1 MNDLIH
7 EFPDIDRYLE
17 LVLSDNESECKYD
30 GDCLIVSIN
39 LIDSP
44 IKIHSSQ
51 LDRLCMGEEPN
62 AIPSF
67 KYLDSY
73 GIKFKSY
80 FEICISLTHHDY
92 LFLDSNHE
100 WRTSPLKF
108 KIGNSQFEVS
118 SISNLMVLLTEPIY
132 SDNNSAHYDFDRFA
146 SIKFSIDACSN
157 FQDEFCKAL
166 FYLNSSYLRPTGFH
180 AKLMRLEIPSRDP
193 LDIFY
198 ENDIEDIFKKA
209 SRKRNNKR
217 KDLIS
222 VEPINLYNEAMFK
235 VGEQK
240 FLSLYRILE
249 FFISRSILK
258 RIADLRYDSSV
269 SEEEI
274 LNLVNLRTE
283 ERQLRNLLEEVL
295 SDHQKNQLKEFCFRN
310 NLTQNTEFN
319 QFVSALYAYRNSLVH
334 AKESEINNTVFPNP
348 FDLKEDNDK
357 WLFVIDDL
365 ALRCIRRYN
374 QREKRM

>member
-1 MNDLIH
+1 MIDLIH

-17 LVLSDNESECKYD
+17 PVLSDTESKCKYD
-30 GDCLIVSIN
+30 GNCLFISIN

-51 LDRLCMGEEPN
+51 LDKLCMGEEPN

-73 GIKFKSY
+73 GIKFKNY

-92 LFLDSNHE
+92 LFLDSSKE
-100 WRTSPLKF
+100 WRTTPLKF
-108 KIGNSQFEVS
+108 KIGNSQFEIS
-118 SISNLMVLLTEPIY
+118 SISALMVLLTEPIH
-132 SDNNSAHYDFDRFA
+132 SDNNNGHYDFDRFA
-146 SIKFSIDACSN
+146 SIKFSTDKDSN

-166 FYLNSSYLRPTGFH
+166 FYLNSSYLKPIGFH
-180 AKLMRLEIPSRDP
+180 AKLMRLKIPSRDP

-217 KDLIS
+217 KDFIS

-235 VGEQK
+235 LGEQK
-240 FLSLYRILE
+240 FLALYRILE

-258 RIADLRYDSSV
+258 RIADLRYNSSV

-274 LNLVNLRTE
+274 LALINVRTE
-283 ERQLRNLLEEVL
+283 ELQLRNLLEEVL
-295 SDHQKNQLKEFCFRN
+295 SQRRKNELKESCFRN
-310 NLTQNTEFN
+310 ALIQDTEFS
-319 QFVSALYAYRNSLVH
+319 QVVSALYAYRNSLVH
-334 AKESEINNTVFPNP
+334 AKESQLNNTVFPNP
-348 FDLKEDNDK
+348 FDLKEENDK
-357 WLFVIDDL
+357 WLLIIDDL
-365 ALRCIRRYN
+365 ALRCIRKYN
-374 QREKRM
+374 HC